1 LIYLSTDPL
10 SAACAVTPVATPN
23 PPDSQ
28 GRACDWPLKA
38 LAPNGVLVS
47 WINNRILAPLPTD
60 GEAIEVNGAP
70 ARLQIEQPGRC
81 GAIGADE
88 TIGVLVPIGQPTPLS
103 NVAVMACLRGPDRF
117 AAEAEVRAMLKSA
130 TVRQ

>member
-1 LIYLSTDPL
+1 MAAVLKTAGRKPRGFESLPLRQSNRISFERPAAWTRSQPNQHSPITGGPLIYLSTDPL

-47 WINNRILAPLPTD
+47 WINNRILAPLPT
-60 GEAIEVNGAP
+60 
-70 ARLQIEQPGRC
+70 
-81 GAIGADE
+81 
-88 TIGVLVPIGQPTPLS
+88 
-103 NVAVMACLRGPDRF
+103 
-117 AAEAEVRAMLKSA
+117 
-130 TVRQ
+130 